1 MHIDVLDDIL
11 YADDKD
17 KGNGEEYQLISI
29 NAWCNRSTWI
39 TCDSYD
45 LTINKKANVV
55 LLYNNPLITTNGQI
69 LFNSV
74 LRPFQDY
81 FSSYETGLS
90 VGGRK
95 REFPEKNTWHTRK
108 QKLACL
114 TCCQRELTPD
124 TEDKY
129 LICLIHPITREA
141 VSPEQCVLMTRT
153 AKASVAFGRICAN
166 V

>member
-17 KGNGEEYQLISI
+17 KGNGEEYQLIGI

-45 LTINKKANVV
+45 LTINKKDKCCAPIGTGK
-55 LLYNNPLITTNGQI
+55 LYNNPLITTNGQI
-69 LFNSV
+69 LFNSI

-81 FSSYETGLS
+81 FSSCETGQS

-95 REFPEKNTWHTRK
+95 REILEKKTPGTPASRSWLVSHVASAG
-108 QKLACL
+108 L
-114 TCCQRELTPD
+114 EPTPD

-129 LICLIHPITREA
+129 
-141 VSPEQCVLMTRT
+141 
-153 AKASVAFGRICAN
+153 
-166 V
+166 

>member
-17 KGNGEEYQLISI
+17 KGNGEEYQLIDI

-45 LTINKKANVV
+45 LTINKKDKCCAPIGTGK
-55 LLYNNPLITTNGQI
+55 LYNNPRIITNGQI

-81 FSSYETGLS
+81 LSSYETVQS

-95 REFPEKNTWHTRK
+95 REIPEKKHMAHLQAEVGLSHKLPARGSNPHQTQRTNTDLFNTFIYPR
-108 QKLACL
+108 
-114 TCCQRELTPD
+114 
-124 TEDKY
+124 
-129 LICLIHPITREA
+129 
-141 VSPEQCVLMTRT
+141 SSFSRT
-153 AKASVAFGRICAN
+153 VRIDN
-166 V
+166 

>member
-11 YADDKD
+11 NADDKD
-17 KGNGEEYQLISI
+17 KGNGEEYQLIGI

-45 LTINKKANVV
+45 LTINKKDKCCVPIGTGK
-55 LLYNNPLITTNGQI
+55 LYNNPLITTNGQI

-74 LRPFQDY
+74 LRPFGVY
-81 FSSYETGLS
+81 FSSYETGQS

-95 REFPEKNTWHTRK
+95 REIPEKK
-108 QKLACL
+108 
-114 TCCQRELTPD
+114 TPGTPASRSWLVSHVASTGLEPTTD

-129 LICLIHPITREA
+129 
-141 VSPEQCVLMTRT
+141 
-153 AKASVAFGRICAN
+153 
-166 V
+166 

>member
-17 KGNGEEYQLISI
+17 KGNGEEYQLIGM

-45 LTINKKANVV
+45 LTINKKYKCCAPIGTGKQ
-55 LLYNNPLITTNGQI
+55 YNNPLITTNGQI

-81 FSSYETGLS
+81 FSSYETGQS

-95 REFPEKNTWHTRK
+95 REIPEKKHLAHPQAEVGLSHMLPARGSNPHQTQRTNTDLFNTSIYPRSSFSR
-108 QKLACL
+108 
-114 TCCQRELTPD
+114 T
-124 TEDKY
+124 
-129 LICLIHPITREA
+129 
-141 VSPEQCVLMTRT
+141 VS
-153 AKASVAFGRICAN
+153 IDD
-166 V
+166 